1 VRDEVFGEG
10 AQRAWLL
17 HPDGEPRAVLLFLHG
32 SGEVSPA
39 PMAAWLGHLRRIG
52 AAVVYP
58 QYQSHADAPGSTLLD
73 DLTVGVRLA
82 LEALGRPEL
91 PLGSIGFS
99 RGAHLAVHQ
108 AARAA
113 DDGLPVARAILGV
126 FPGRLH
132 GDQTAD
138 LTRLP
143 REVDVTF
150 LIGDRDQVV
159 GRWLADH
166 LVSELS
172 HHPPEHVRIVEVD
185 SHQDFVADHEA
196 PMRDEPGSHQAF
208 WRRSESLLERI
219 SRTV

>member
-1 VRDEVFGEG
+1 VTEVFGEG
-10 AQRAWLL
+10 ARRAWLL
-17 HPDGEPRAVLLFLHG
+17 RPDGEPRGVLQFLHG
-32 SGEVSPA
+32 SGELDPA
-39 PMAAWLGHLRRIG
+39 PMAAWLGHLRRSG
-52 AAVVYP
+52 AAVIYP
-58 QYQSHADAPGSTLLD
+58 QYQTHPDAPGSSLLD
-73 DLTVGVRLA
+73 DLTAGLRAALDA
-82 LEALGRPEL
+82 LERPDL
-91 PLGSIGFS
+91 PFGSIGFS

-113 DDGLPVARAILGV
+113 DDGLPVARGILAV

-143 REVDVTF
+143 PEVDITF
-150 LIGDRDQVV
+150 LVGDRDQVV

-172 HHPPEHVRIVEVD
+172 HHPPERLRVVEVS
-185 SHQDFVADHEA
+185 SHQDFVADHGA

-219 SRTV
+219 SRRV

>member
-1 VRDEVFGEG
+1 VTESFGEG

-17 HPDGEPRAVLLFLHG
+17 RPEGQPRAVLLFLHG
-32 SGEVSPA
+32 SGELDPS
-39 PMAAWLGHLRRIG
+39 PMAAWLGHLRRSG

-58 QYQSHADAPGSTLLD
+58 QYQSHPDAPGPTLLD
-73 DLTVGVRLA
+73 DLAVGLGTA
-82 LEALGRPEL
+82 LEALDRPDL
-91 PLGSIGFS
+91 PFGSIGFS

-138 LTRLP
+138 LRRLP
-143 REVDVTF
+143 SEVDVT
-150 LIGDRDQVV
+150 LLVGDRDQVV

-172 HHPPEHVRIVEVD
+172 HHPPQRVRIVELV
-185 SHQDFVADHEA
+185 SHRDFVADHEA
-196 PMRDEPGSHQAF
+196 PMRDEPGAHEAF
-208 WRRSESLLERI
+208 WRRGDALLERLT
-219 SRTV
+219 RGA